1 MARHGRKSGH
11 LTATRKKPG
20 RPPEQPA
27 ELGPDPKLTHLLLK
41 LPPHLPPS
49 HPPVQ
54 SLIENYISPSS
65 SSSNED
71 VLYGAQVTQDD
82 NDDGVVHNSETD
94 GDDITVTEPASQST
108 QGDHGKV
115 ITPLHAQPV
124 EVEYMVPKHDGKAM
138 KRVPLSSAMTWDIV
152 RERLRIVMG
161 YDNVDDMALSYRL
174 SKDAKSVRKSL
185 EDDNDYQGIVQSMQ
199 SHRRNTRPQQVIILD
214 DSVNDSEQELSQPK
228 GSHKKAPGMKAAAVA
243 HAYATVEHQSQID
256 EVVEEL
262 KRQNPKCSEHAMSCW
277 LGHPSGEHV
286 QLTEMRFAAWATDI
300 VKQLSLPEM
309 ERTVT
314 YTHPPNNRMFDVPLS
329 FRHQHAPSVS
339 KAPSTSMPVPPIII
353 NMPEM
358 SGSHKHLIVSP
369 SSSDPVN
376 PADAPWPSLTDFLLH
391 AVTVDRHSRNYPA
404 YEPGLRQ
411 ADLLGPDDIE
421 KCTEEELKKHCDI
434 PIGAGRFLIHEAKLV
449 CKQIRQQAQIPQ
461 KRFRFD

>member
-11 LTATRKKPG
+11 LTATWKKPG

-27 ELGPDPKLTHLLLK
+27 ELGPDPKLTHLLVK

-49 HPPVQ
+49 RPPVQ

-82 NDDGVVHNSETD
+82 NDDGVVHNSDTD

-115 ITPLHAQPV
+115 ITPLHGLDLHSTHTAQPV

-138 KRVPLSSAMTWDIV
+138 KRVPLSSAVTWDIV
-152 RERLRIVMG
+152 REWLRIVMG
-161 YDNVDDMALSYRL
+161 YDNVDNMALSYRL

-214 DSVNDSEQELSQPK
+214 DSVNDLEQELSQPK
-228 GSHKKAPGMKAAAVA
+228 GSHKKAPGMKAATVA

-262 KRQNPKCSEHAMSCW
+262 KRQNPKCR
-277 LGHPSGEHV
+277 HPSGEHV
-286 QLTEMRFAAWATDI
+286 QLMEMRFAAWATDI

-314 YTHPPNNRMFDVPLS
+314 YTHPLNNRMFD
-329 FRHQHAPSVS
+329 
-339 KAPSTSMPVPPIII
+339 APSTSMPVPPIII

-358 SGSHKHLIVSP
+358 SGSHKHLMVSP

-376 PADAPWPSLTDFLLH
+376 SADAPWPSLTDFLLH
-391 AVTVDRHSRNYPA
+391 AVTVDCHSRNYPA
-404 YEPGLRQ
+404 YEPGLCQ

-434 PIGAGRFLIHEAKLV
+434 PIGAG
-449 CKQIRQQAQIPQ
+449 
-461 KRFRFD
+461 